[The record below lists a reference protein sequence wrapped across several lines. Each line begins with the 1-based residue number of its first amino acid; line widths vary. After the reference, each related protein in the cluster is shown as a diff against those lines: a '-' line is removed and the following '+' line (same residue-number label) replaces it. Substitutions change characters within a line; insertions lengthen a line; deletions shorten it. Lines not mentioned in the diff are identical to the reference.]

1 MWNPRICRTNLG
13 AWASLREFWPPWEV
27 WEPIPYDT
35 EPTVISVCRKHRIQ
49 VQSLGTQMGRIDSP
63 ELMYHQG
70 PLTCIKKI
78 GIIFVFA
85 LFYFSLH
92 SLAKKVKALKMK
104 CQERFFSP
112 LPVLK
117 WSWGIA
123 AAAKSLPQI
132 AGEILFLSVTAR
144 VFPGEISIWFG
155 RLRAWMAHKGGER
168 ENLVSVNSGISIFS
182 CPQTL
187 ALLFLKSSD
196 AAYLDHWIPGSQ
208 PFGLGQKPHL
218 CLSWASS
225 LQRADHG
232 TF

>member
-1 MWNPRICRTNLG
+1 MPWPVFVLG
-13 AWASLREFWPPWEV
+13 IIRKLWHLSQSVAVLQFLWKMFN
-27 WEPIPYDT
+27 T
-35 EPTVISVCRKHRIQ
+35 EPLWWLILCVI
-49 VQSLGTQMGRIDSP
+49 
-63 ELMYHQG
+63 
-70 PLTCIKKI
+70 LTR
-78 GIIFVFA
+78 
-85 LFYFSLH
+85 L
-92 SLAKKVKALKMK
+92 
-104 CQERFFSP
+104 RDT
-112 LPVLK
+112 
-117 WSWGIA
+117 
-123 AAAKSLPQI
+123 QI

-155 RLRAWMAHKGGER
+155 GLRAWMAHKGGER
-168 ENLVSVNSGISIFS
+168 KNLVSVNSGISIFS

>member
-123 AAAKSLPQI
+123 AAAKSLQSCLTLWRHRWQPTR
-132 AGEILFLSVTAR
+132 LPYPWDS
-144 VFPGEISIWFG
+144 PGKIKEVMNWKK
-155 RLRAWMAHKGGER
+155 W
-168 ENLVSVNSGISIFS
+168 
-182 CPQTL
+182 
-187 ALLFLKSSD
+187 
-196 AAYLDHWIPGSQ
+196 WIDT
-208 PFGLGQKPHL
+208 
-218 CLSWASS
+218 
-225 LQRADHG
+225 LQRNKSLVK
-232 TF
+232 